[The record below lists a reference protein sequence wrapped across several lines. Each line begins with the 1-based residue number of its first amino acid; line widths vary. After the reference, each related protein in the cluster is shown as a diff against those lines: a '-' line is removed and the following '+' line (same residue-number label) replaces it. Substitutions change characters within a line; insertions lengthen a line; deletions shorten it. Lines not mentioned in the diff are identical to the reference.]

1 MKPMDRGKTGSL
13 AACIPPSLRGHLV
26 GVFVG
31 NFVGNFVGT
40 FVSISVSIFVYTTF
54 FLVGAFVAH
63 VKFFVAGFVAAKQVF
78 FDFLEF
84 SWATKWPVH
93 GAFRGLSG
101 TPSGASPWAAS
112 EPCILKS
119 QLFCGFPRAPLKP
132 LSPTIGQ

>member
-1 MKPMDRGKTGSL
+1 MKPADRGKTGSL
-13 AACIPPSLRGHLV
+13 ATCIPPSLPGHLV

-31 NFVGNFVGT
+31 NFVGNFVDI
-40 FVSISVSIFVYTTF
+40 FVSISVSISCTLLF
-54 FLVGAFVAH
+54 FCGRFRGACQNSSWRASWLEN
-63 VKFFVAGFVAAKQVF
+63 KCFFNF
-78 FDFLEF
+78 F
-84 SWATKWPVH
+84 SRATKWPVR

-119 QLFCGFPRAPLKP
+119 QRFCGFRKAPLKP